1 MLGQQQK
8 DLQEASNQNTNLNQ
22 VDPQVEQENMIMR
35 FKLLESIKQ
44 LKDEKLDQ
52 LGQVMNTEEF
62 KKIDSLDKGYALTT
76 DKE

>member
-1 MLGQQQK
+1 
-8 DLQEASNQNTNLNQ
+8 
-22 VDPQVEQENMIMR
+22 MR

-62 KKIDSLDKGYALTT
+62 KKIGGLDKGYALTT